1 MVVNKA
7 VELAGKSVV
16 QVAANAGRFEK
27 STGVTTLSALATAA
41 VPAAQAVIKV
51 AAKIEA
57 QSGVLASKIAGKSV
71 KAKVA
76 TAKRAVAKKVV
87 RTRKA
92 A

>member
-1 MVVNKA
+1 
-7 VELAGKSVV
+7 
-16 QVAANAGRFEK
+16 
-27 STGVTTLSALATAA
+27 
-41 VPAAQAVIKV
+41 VPAAKAVTKV

-76 TAKRAVAKKVV
+76 TAKRAVTKKVVAAKKVV
-87 RTRKA
+87 VAKKAVRAPKA